1 MPAWQRPPSQHQPA
15 FLQPGYHGQGQP
27 AVSSAQ
33 GLLAPRIMFPRARLT
48 PEAKPRGGA
57 GICDATL
64 TSTLGHAQGLGT
76 LPAPHPSE
84 DSTSQTLTLQGPTLL
99 LQSGRGIRDGAD
111 TEGPAPWR
119 GSPGSAPLTP
129 TCPGW
134 SSAKVAPSPTRSPS
148 YRAVTVQLHRQHIL
162 SRGVP

>member
-148 YRAVTVQLHRQHIL
+148 YRAVIVQLHRQHIL